1 MATTSAAGTSSPA
14 VPVSG
19 GPHDIA
25 VGRLTLFAGG
35 DRDAMTRIQPVLRS
49 RRLQA
54 AAELG
59 AGLGQ
64 LDEAISALPDV

>member
-1 MATTSAAGTSSPA
+1 
-14 VPVSG
+14 
-19 GPHDIA
+19 
-25 VGRLTLFAGG
+25 
-35 DRDAMTRIQPVLRS
+35 MTRIQPVLRS